1 MICPRKILT
10 LGLLAAL
17 AATLSQPA
25 PSNSTSPRSPQPR
38 QPQAQ
43 QAPPPPPQA
52 PGADDSRGVIR
63 ARVDMVVVPVT
74 VKNASGELVD
84 DLRDEEF
91 RVLEDGVDQK
101 IAFFSTDTFPLSTVV
116 LLDDGMKAKTSE
128 RVKQTLVALSG
139 AFSESDEV
147 ALGRFDAFYT
157 PVLDFTADNDKLIN
171 SLKSVNLGNQSFAT
185 TDAGSGPTPPRPSA
199 ADDRAPGAV
208 PTVSALKSQNTKH
221 IDDAI
226 YAAARLLRTRGRE
239 RRKVVVIVSDGT
251 NSRSNAHTNTE
262 TMQLLLSSDISVYA
276 IGLDSAVLLRGTTDL
291 SHYAHT
297 TGGDVYYAA
306 HESDLPKLYAQV
318 SEEARHQYTIGYLP
332 TGTDRGKSYHSIEVR
347 IKRSG
352 LSLLTRDG
360 YYPSGVPVGL
370 RP

>member
-1 MICPRKILT
+1 MICPRKILM
-10 LGLLAAL
+10 LGLLAGL
-17 AATLSQPA
+17 GITLGQAA
-25 PSNSTSPRSPQPR
+25 PSTSAPPTIRPQ
-38 QPQAQ
+38 QPQGQ
-43 QAPPPPPQA
+43 QQPPPPSQA
-52 PGADDSRGVIR
+52 PGPDDSRGVIR

-74 VKNASGELVD
+74 VKDSSGELVD
-84 DLRDEEF
+84 DLRDDEF
-91 RVLEDGVDQK
+91 RVLEDGVEQK
-101 IAFFSTDTFPLSTVV
+101 IALFSTDTSPLSTVV

-128 RVKQTLVALSG
+128 RVKQTLVAVSG
-139 AFSESDEV
+139 AFSESDET
-147 ALGRFDAFYT
+147 AIGRFNAFYT
-157 PVLDFTADNDKLIN
+157 PVLNFTADNDQLIN
-171 SLKSVNLGNQSFAT
+171 ALKSVDLGNQSFST
-185 TDAGSGPTPPRPSA
+185 TDAGTGPTPPRPSA

-226 YAAARLLRTRGRE
+226 YAAAQMLRIRGRE
-239 RRKVVVIVSDGT
+239 RRKVIVIVSDGT

-262 TMQLLLSSDISVYA
+262 TMKLLLSNDISVYA

-332 TGTDRGKSYHSIEVR
+332 AGTDRGKPYHSIEVR
-347 IKRSG
+347 IKRPG

-360 YYPSGVPVGL
+360 YYPSGV